1 MWKIRIR
8 VEIVQD
14 SFVENYLTLKFE
26 FEKHNIEEHKQE
38 AAALQAS
45 VLVYYK
51 GKMQAGLF
59 VYNAKQVVQKG
70 ERIGALRRG
79 TRERERGT
87 RVCPQQAREKNIMQ
101 RIKWKRERDREARIY
116 IVLQPS
122 PFWCTCVG
130 G

>member
-79 TRERERGT
+79 TREREREAQGYAHS
-87 RVCPQQAREKNIMQ
+87 RQEK
-101 RIKWKRERDREARIY
+101 K
-116 IVLQPS
+116 
-122 PFWCTCVG
+122 T
-130 G
+130 